1 MMRLPILLLMT
12 VVFATQPLRAAQ
24 QEETMTLE
32 QAISL
37 ALENNRTVKNAHL
50 DVDKA
55 QTQVA
60 VNKTHRL
67 PSFNSY
73 VLGSRQLSHVDLTFE
88 RGALGTLD
96 GAPIPTEDTTIRSPG
111 RFSALFVN
119 DVTQPLSQL
128 HRVNLG
134 IKSAKLS
141 VDLAGEEL
149 RGQQHKLVANVKS
162 AYYSVLQTQSSL
174 RVAEQSIRLYREL
187 DRVTEQ
193 YVLQRVSL
201 RSDSLDVKTRL
212 AKNELDLLSLEDTLA
227 TQKEQLNA
235 LLGRD
240 LQTPFSV
247 NDVPAADL
255 VSMDL
260 PRAQAAALS
269 QRHEIRQAKLKM
281 DQAELDRRSKRAEY
295 IPDVSLNFSHTSPV
309 NYSDVLPKHI
319 TTMGIAVSWE
329 VFDWGRKKQEL
340 ASKDA
345 SITQAANS
353 LSDAES
359 QVLREV
365 NSNYRK
371 LQRSAQTLRVA
382 VLQQQTATETLRVA
396 TDNYKAN
403 AALLRDVLQSE
414 SSMAQ
419 ANDQYQQALLS
430 FWTAKSDFDKS
441 LGEDHD

>member
-55 QTQVA
+55 QAQVA

-73 VLGSRQLSHVDLTFE
+73 VLGSRQLSHIDLKFE

-96 GAPIPTEDTTIRSPG
+96 GTPIPTEDTTIRSPG
-111 RFSALFVN
+111 RFSALIIN

-128 HRVNLG
+128 YRLNLG
-134 IKSAKLS
+134 IKSAKLG
-141 VDLAGEEL
+141 VNVAAEEL
-149 RGQQHKLVANVKS
+149 RGQQQKLVANVKS
-162 AYYSVLQTQSSL
+162 AYYSLLQTQSSL
-174 RVAEQSIRLYREL
+174 RVAEQNIRLYREL

-201 RSDSLDVKTRL
+201 RSEGLDVKTRL
-212 AKNELDLLSLEDTLA
+212 AKNELDLLSLQDTLA

-260 PRAQAAALS
+260 PRAQAMALS
-269 QRHEIRQAKLKM
+269 QRHEIRQAKLKL

-295 IPDVSLNFSHTSPV
+295 IPDVNLNFSHTFRRARPF
-309 NYSDVLPKHI
+309 
-319 TTMGIAVSWE
+319 TTS
-329 VFDWGRKKQEL
+329 R
-340 ASKDA
+340 
-345 SITQAANS
+345 T
-353 LSDAES
+353 
-359 QVLREV
+359 
-365 NSNYRK
+365 
-371 LQRSAQTLRVA
+371 
-382 VLQQQTATETLRVA
+382 
-396 TDNYKAN
+396 
-403 AALLRDVLQSE
+403 
-414 SSMAQ
+414 
-419 ANDQYQQALLS
+419 
-430 FWTAKSDFDKS
+430 
-441 LGEDHD
+441 